1 MTKLILSIA
10 AMIAAAGFLLGPTA
24 SAQAETVVRDHRNKT
39 IVRDHRSRPVV
50 RDHRK
55 PNFCFGAITGT
66 NCYRF

>member
-1 MTKLILSIA
+1 MTKFIASIA
-10 AMIAAAGFLLGPTA
+10 AIIATAGFFLGMTDT
-24 SAQAETVVRDHRNKT
+24 AQAASDRPT
-39 IVRDHRSRPVV
+39 VRDHRSKPIV